1 MPLPKALQGERW
13 TEKTA
18 RKVLP
23 LIIWCAKNGRTITYG
38 QLDREVVVRDWGH
51 HVMSVVY
58 GHPAGAIGDALIE
71 TEQECGQRIPPLN
84 AIIVNATTGLPGKGV
99 NDYLQRWIE
108 SDINVDNMSL
118 DAKRAVVEDIHAA
131 IFSYEYWDDILAK
144 YELEEITDGFSPE
157 DMREDVISQPTRGG
171 WSNEGES
178 EEHKNL
184 KDFIVNNP
192 HIIGLEDDFPKGQT
206 EYQFAS
212 SDKADIVFG
221 NGRKLIGVEV
231 KSVLSNDA
239 DLNRG
244 IFQCVKYQ
252 ALLRA
257 EQKASNTP
265 PTARAILVTE
275 NQLPISLQNLADI
288 LDIKVITYKVN

>member
-23 LIIWCAKNGRTITYG
+23 LIIWCAKNGHTITYG
-38 QLDREVVVRDWGH
+38 QLDREVVARNWGH

-58 GHPAGAIGDALIE
+58 GHPAGAIGNALIE
-71 TEQECGQRIPPLN
+71 TEKEWGQPIPPLN

-99 NDYLQRWIE
+99 NYYLQRWIE
-108 SDINVDNMSL
+108 SDKNVDNMSL
-118 DAKRAVVEDIHAA
+118 DERRAVVEEIHAD
-131 IFSYEYWDDILAK
+131 IFPYEYWDDILEK
-144 YELEEITDGFSPE
+144 YELEEITDGLSPE
-157 DMREDVISQPTRGG
+157 DMIEDEISQPLRGG

-184 KDFIVNNP
+184 KNFVVNNP
-192 HIIGLEDDFPKGQT
+192 RIIGLEDNFLKGQT

-212 SDKADIVFG
+212 SDKADIVFD
-221 NGRKLIGVEV
+221 NGRRLIGVEV
-231 KSVLSNDA
+231 KSILSNDA

-252 ALLRA
+252 SLLRA
-257 EQKASNTP
+257 EQKASNIP

-288 LDIKVITYKVN
+288 LGIKVITYKVN